1 MALGRA
7 QTHMRRLGELLVEEG
22 LVTSDQVDQGLAAQ
36 RRLGTPLGET
46 LVSLGMVKANDL
58 GPILARSLGVTYLN
72 PRDADVDDA
81 IIDTVPES
89 FIRERHILP
98 LRVEDGHLFVATA
111 DPLNLGVIDDLKLI
125 VRLPVVAVLSM
136 ERDLLAAINTQFDSR
151 RHAEE
156 AIRDID
162 AERLASGEEKDE
174 LSAEELSLLAA
185 DAPVVRLVN
194 SIIHGAFS
202 KGASDVHIEPQKDE
216 TRVRYRV
223 DGLLYDHMALPKQYQ
238 AAVVS
243 RIKIMARLNIAERRL
258 PQDGRMALT
267 YQSKEYDLRVS
278 TMPSMFGEKAVM
290 RVLDKSSV
298 RLSFED
304 LGLLPGQQEALRW
317 LVTRPYGMVL
327 VTGPT
332 GSGKSTTL
340 YAALATINEPSLN
353 VITIEDPIEYQLPGI
368 TQTEANQKVGMTF
381 ARGLRSMVRQDPDVI
396 MVGEIRDLET
406 AEVAVQAA
414 LTGHLVFS
422 TLHTNDAPGAVVRL
436 GHMGVE
442 PFLISSAVIGVLA
455 QRLLRVVCPACRE
468 WYTPSPA
475 FLSQLRTNG
484 GELPPDTQFARGR
497 GCQDC
502 NNVGYRGRT
511 AVFEVLRVT
520 DALREL
526 VLKRQSTAAIG
537 EQARREGM
545 KTMRESAVE
554 KALKGVTSAE
564 EILRVIYVEE
574 QEQ

>member
-1 MALGRA
+1 MAFGRV
-7 QTHMRRLGELLVEEG
+7 QPQMKRLGECLVDEG
-22 LVTSDQVDQGLAAQ
+22 LLTPEQVDQGLAAQ
-36 RRLGTPLGET
+36 RRLGSPLGET
-46 LVSLGMVKANDL
+46 LISLGLVKPNDL

-72 PRDADVDDA
+72 PRDAEVDDSLV
-81 IIDTVPES
+81 DTVPES
-89 FIRERHILP
+89 FIREHRILP

-111 DPLNLGVIDDLKLI
+111 DPLDLGVIDDLKLI
-125 VRLPVVAVLSM
+125 VRQPVVAVLSM
-136 ERDLLAAINTQFDSR
+136 ERDLLAAINTQFDAR

-162 AERLASGEEKDE
+162 AERSAAGETKDE

-194 SIIHGAFS
+194 SIIHGAFTH
-202 KGASDVHIEPQKDE
+202 GASDIHIEPQKEE

-223 DGLLYDHMALPKQYQ
+223 DGLLYDHMILPKQHQ

-258 PQDGRMALT
+258 PQDGRVALN
-267 YQSKEYDLRVS
+267 YQGKEYDLRVS

-298 RLSFED
+298 RLSFEE
-304 LGLLPGQQEALRW
+304 LGLLPGQQEGLRW

-340 YAALATINEPSLN
+340 YAALATINDPSRN

-368 TQTEANQKVGMTF
+368 TQTEANAKVGMTF

-406 AEVAVQAA
+406 AEIAIQAA

-436 GHMGVE
+436 DHMGVE

-455 QRLLRVVCPACRE
+455 QRLLRVVCPTCRE

-475 FLSQLRTNG
+475 FLSQFRANG
-484 GELPPDTQFARGR
+484 SPLPPDTQLARGR

-511 AVFEVLRVT
+511 AVFEVLRMS
-520 DALREL
+520 DAIREL
-526 VLKRQSTAAIG
+526 VLKRQSAAVVG

-554 KALKGVTSAE
+554 KALKGITSAE